1 MNDETLKIEN
11 VESGPAGA
19 AKPRRPRSDT
29 AVRKL
34 NPEHHAKIDAW
45 LFDEQLPYGEVARR
59 AREQLGAKL
68 SASGLSRYCR
78 QELAAR
84 FRPRA
89 GGRAGYV
96 ALLETMNQKALRAL
110 QQLEIDNDPT
120 ALAQFARV
128 LVAARHEAS
137 HSLRACTSRQK
148 FEFDAATA
156 CLVHQVKMQS
166 LVADQSLDDGQR
178 ILKIRQQLFGPNL
191 PV

>member
-1 MNDETLKIEN
+1 
-11 VESGPAGA
+11 
-19 AKPRRPRSDT
+19 
-29 AVRKL
+29 L
-34 NPEHHAKIDAW
+34 NFP
-45 LFDEQLPYGEVARR
+45 VARIR
-59 AREQLGAKL
+59 F

-96 ALLETMNQKALRAL
+96 ALLETMNQKALRAI
-110 QQLEIDNDPT
+110 QQLEIENDPK

-137 HSLRACTSRQK
+137 HALRACTTRQK

-156 CLVHQVKMQS
+156 CLVHQVKMQGI
-166 LVADQSLDDGQR
+166 VADESLDDAQR
-178 ILKIRQQLFGPNL
+178 IRKIREQLFGPNL